1 MNIKA
6 DILLVVC
13 CVLLPSACSDKKQ
26 ALPGEKYK
34 TLTVAKRDFTL
45 QSAYT
50 ATLKG
55 RQAVEIRPQV
65 DGTITE
71 IRINEGD
78 KVRRGQVLF
87 VIDQVPYKAALE
99 TARANLKSAE
109 AKLRTARLTAESKDA
124 LYKRNVVS
132 DYERKTAFNSLNE
145 AEAAVAQAKAELTRA
160 ANDLSYTEVKSPVD
174 GVASMIPY
182 RVGVLVGSTIEEPLV
197 TVSDDSEIY
206 AYFSMAESQ
215 MLDLIQEYGSLDEA
229 KKKFPAVTLNM
240 SNGKKYGLQGRITAI
255 GGTVDSGTGAVSI
268 RAAFGNPRHLLRN
281 GGSASVVVPGVHKDC
296 IVIPQAATYEHQNR
310 VFVWKVVD
318 GKTQSAPITVYKYN
332 DGQNYIV
339 LSGLEPGDVIIAEGA
354 GLIREGTAVVTGKTS
369 ESNSK

>member
-13 CVLLPSACSDKKQ
+13 CMLLPSACGDRKQ
-26 ALPGEKYK
+26 ALPGERYK

-145 AEAAVAQAKAELTRA
+145 AEAAVAQAKAELARSQR
-160 ANDLSYTEVKSPVD
+160 L
-174 GVASMIPY
+174 
-182 RVGVLVGSTIEEPLV
+182 VL
-197 TVSDDSEIY
+197 
-206 AYFSMAESQ
+206 
-215 MLDLIQEYGSLDEA
+215 
-229 KKKFPAVTLNM
+229 
-240 SNGKKYGLQGRITAI
+240 
-255 GGTVDSGTGAVSI
+255 
-268 RAAFGNPRHLLRN
+268 H
-281 GGSASVVVPGVHKDC
+281 
-296 IVIPQAATYEHQNR
+296 
-310 VFVWKVVD
+310 
-318 GKTQSAPITVYKYN
+318 
-332 DGQNYIV
+332 
-339 LSGLEPGDVIIAEGA
+339 
-354 GLIREGTAVVTGKTS
+354 
-369 ESNSK
+369 

>member
-13 CVLLPSACSDKKQ
+13 CMLLPSACGDRKQ
-26 ALPGEKYK
+26 ALLVERYK

-99 TARANLKSAE
+99 TARANLNSAE

-145 AEAAVAQAKAELTRA
+145 AEAAVAQAKAELARA

-182 RVGVLVGSTIEEPLV
+182 RVGALVGSTIEEPLV

-268 RAAFGNPRHLLRN
+268 RAAFGNPQHLLRN

-296 IVIPQAATYEHQNR
+296 IVIPQAATYELQNR

-354 GLIREGTAVVTGKTS
+354 GLIREGTAVDTGKTS

>member
-13 CVLLPSACSDKKQ
+13 CMLLPSACGDRKQ
-26 ALPGEKYK
+26 ALPGERYK

-145 AEAAVAQAKAELTRA
+145 AEAAVAQAKAELARA

-182 RVGVLVGSTIEEPLV
+182 RVGALVGSTIEEPLV

-229 KKKFPAVTLNM
+229 KKKFTAVTLNM

-296 IVIPQAATYEHQNR
+296 IVIPQAATYELQNR

-354 GLIREGTAVVTGKTS
+354 GLIREGTAVDTGKTS